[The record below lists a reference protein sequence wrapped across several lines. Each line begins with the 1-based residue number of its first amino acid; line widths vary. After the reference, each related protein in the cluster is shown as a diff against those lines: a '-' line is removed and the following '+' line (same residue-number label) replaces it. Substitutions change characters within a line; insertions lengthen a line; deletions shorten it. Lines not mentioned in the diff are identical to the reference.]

1 MFIYD
6 YNFVRISIVVETEL
20 ELLDKLRFW
29 IVGRYIVIDS
39 LAKVKSE
46 ISQCELFFDTLNIF
60 L

>member
-6 YNFVRISIVVETEL
+6 YNFVRISVVVETEL

-39 LAKVKSE
+39 LAKVKS
-46 ISQCELFFDTLNIF
+46 
-60 L
+60 